1 MVETF
6 NPPTREQLS
15 RVSQGD
21 ERLLRA
27 LEELFRSAG
36 RTIPDDLSGIDD
48 SIAALQ
54 AAPEH
59 GLHAL
64 SGLSRKQDAITA
76 LVTGQLVFVADK
88 YDLPKPV
95 AGVITLADSTIYSL
109 TCDID
114 LLGDR
119 IVGGVDNVIE
129 GWGPTVSSLL
139 STGLTG
145 TALITSTEN
154 ITLRHIDI
162 SADVALDLNGS
173 AGKFLDWL
181 TVNFTDCPTVGT
193 IQNYDNFIGLNIGV
207 IDSANWTFDG
217 TIGTIGFGDSLFS
230 GIAGETTLIIP
241 ATAIITRRFRP
252 KFSAFITPTGGTGI
266 DFSTSATVP
275 DEDYILFECD
285 FSGAGTALAGVQF
298 DDNKA
303 MFKGNTGIENSRTF
317 ANYYMTNNATT
328 TPVVVSTPTKALG
341 TTTSNPI
348 SQRFSFTDNRATYVG
363 APTRDFEVEAWA
375 SLSSNNNNVLRLYIA
390 KNGTA
395 VTTSFA
401 EGTANAGGRAE
412 GLVTASVV
420 ELDTNDYVEVFVS
433 NETSGNNVLDINLN
447 VIVSEL

>member
-1 MVETF
+1 MVDVF

-27 LEELFRSAG
+27 LEDLFRSAG

-54 AAPEH
+54 SAPDH

-64 SGLSRKQDAITA
+64 TGLARKQDSITA
-76 LVTGQLVFVADK
+76 IATGQLVLVADK
-88 YDLPKPV
+88 YDFPKPV
-95 AGVITLADSTIYSL
+95 SGVVTLEDSVIYSL

-119 IVGGVDNVIE
+119 IVGGVNSVIE
-129 GWGPTVSSLL
+129 GWGPTVSSLS

-154 ITLRHIDI
+154 IILRNIDI
-162 SADVALDLNGS
+162 SADIALDLNGS
-173 AGKFLDWL
+173 TGKFLDWL
-181 TVNFTDCPTVGT
+181 TVNFTDCLTVGT

-207 IDSANWTFDG
+207 VNSANWTFDG
-217 TIGTIGFGDSLFS
+217 TMGTIGFGDSLFS
-230 GIAGETTLIIP
+230 GIAGEKTIIIP
-241 ATAIITRRFRP
+241 ATANITRRFRP

-275 DEDYILFECD
+275 DENYILFECS
-285 FSGAGTALAGVQF
+285 FAGAGTPLAGVAF

-303 MFKGNTGIENSRTF
+303 QFTGNSGIQNSRTF
-317 ANYYMTNNATT
+317 ANYYMTNNAVT
-328 TPVVVSTPTKALG
+328 TPVLVSTPTKALG
-341 TTTSNPI
+341 TTTANPI
-348 SQRFSFTDNRATYVG
+348 SQRFSFTDNRATYSG
-363 APTRDFEVEAWA
+363 ALTRDFEVEAWA
-375 SLSSNNNNVLRLYIA
+375 SLTSNNNNVLRLYIA

-395 VTTSFA
+395 ITTSFA

-420 ELDTNDYVEVFVS
+420 ELDTNDYVEIFVS
-433 NETSGNNVLDINLN
+433 NETGPNNVTDIHLN
-447 VIVSEL
+447 VIASEL